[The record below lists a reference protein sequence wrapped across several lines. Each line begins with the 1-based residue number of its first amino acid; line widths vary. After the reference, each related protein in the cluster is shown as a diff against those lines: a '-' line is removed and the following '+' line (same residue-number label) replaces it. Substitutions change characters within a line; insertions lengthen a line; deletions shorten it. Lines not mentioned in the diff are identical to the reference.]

1 MFTAF
6 MYSRQNGLNFGRT
19 GYILVVT
26 YVKRDMRVGR
36 GYVGKEMC
44 NGGWTVWSGGGAAGS
59 GLIAD
64 TGGNISLHKE
74 HALINY
80 IKKKRIWITKITAV
94 NHVEQTKMT

>member
-44 NGGWTVWSGGGAAGS
+44 NGDGPCGVVGVQQGQG
-59 GLIAD
+59 
-64 TGGNISLHKE
+64 
-74 HALINY
+74 
-80 IKKKRIWITKITAV
+80 
-94 NHVEQTKMT
+94 